1 MGLFV
6 FCSVP
11 GKKAVVPR
19 FLLKDVIKMLAR
31 ALMLLASA
39 DALRASPPLFS
50 TRGTVAARYH
60 RCTMRLP
67 PSVLDLLPTQVTN
80 HAIFCQAAE
89 ANWDAL
95 CACYPT
101 EEATLAAVTD
111 SRAILL
117 PYGADMAVSGFYELG
132 LAVDRSS
139 KIASCFQM
147 LQEKLDSE
155 ADVLEV
161 ITKNPGVL
169 GSMPSGLEKASA
181 DDVRRAASVASG
193 VNGFFGPARRMVEA
207 TSWWDEGVYKGD
219 DSLKS
224 EKFDPLARFGDATD
238 LPAAE
243 KTYELPAVVLD
254 ETTYLYDFDGRSM
267 GIEHLLF
274 TEEGEPVAVWSPET
288 GEVEEIEIVDEEPE
302 E

>member
-1 MGLFV
+1 MLQ
-6 FCSVP
+6 
-11 GKKAVVPR
+11 
-19 FLLKDVIKMLAR
+19 LLAR
-31 ALMLLASA
+31 A
-39 DALRASPPLFS
+39 DTLRASPPLVS
-50 TRGTVAARYH
+50 SRHGTVAGRSH
-60 RCTMRLP
+60 RCVMRLP
-67 PSVLDLLPTQVTN
+67 PSVLDLLPGAVTN

-101 EEATLAAVTD
+101 EEAALAAVTD

-117 PYGADMAVSGFYELG
+117 PYGADQSVSGFYELG

-139 KIASCFQM
+139 KISSCFQV

-155 ADVLEV
+155 AQVLEV

-207 TSWWDEGVYKGD
+207 TSWWDEGKLERKD
-219 DSLKS
+219 AESS
-224 EKFDPLARFGDATD
+224 PFDPLALFGDAAA
-238 LPAAE
+238 PAGDE
-243 KTYELPAVVLD
+243 EFELPGVVLD
-254 ETTYLYDFDGRSM
+254 GTSYLYDFDGRSM

-274 TEEGEPVAVWSPET
+274 TEEGEPVAVWNPET
-288 GEVEEIEIVDEEPE
+288 QEVEEVEIVDEEPE

>member
-1 MGLFV
+1 M
-6 FCSVP
+6 
-11 GKKAVVPR
+11 R
-19 FLLKDVIKMLAR
+19 LLRLLLT
-31 ALMLLASA
+31 ALLLASA
-39 DALRASPPLFS
+39 DALRTSPRLFS
-50 TRGTVAARYH
+50 CGTTAARCH

-67 PSVLDLLPTQVTN
+67 PSVLDLLPGAVTN

-101 EEATLAAVTD
+101 EEAALAAVTD

-117 PYGADMAVSGFYELG
+117 PYGADQAVSGFYELG
-132 LAVDRSS
+132 LAVDRSN
-139 KIASCFQM
+139 KISSCFQV
-147 LQEKLDSE
+147 LQEKLDGE

-193 VNGFFGPARRMVEA
+193 VNGFFGPARRMVES
-207 TSWWDEGVYKGD
+207 TSWWDEGVVKTN
-219 DSLKS
+219 DS
-224 EKFDPLARFGDATD
+224 ENVKFDPLALFGDAKAT
-238 LPAAE
+238 PAAE
-243 KTYELPAVVLD
+243 EAFELPGIVL
-254 ETTYLYDFDGRSM
+254 EGTTYLYDFDGRSM

-274 TEEGEPVAVWSPET
+274 TEEGEPVAVWNPET
-288 GEVEEIEIVDEEPE
+288 QEVEEVEIVDEEPE

>member
-1 MGLFV
+1 MLQ
-6 FCSVP
+6 
-11 GKKAVVPR
+11 
-19 FLLKDVIKMLAR
+19 LLAR
-31 ALMLLASA
+31 A
-39 DALRASPPLFS
+39 DTLRASPPLVS
-50 TRGTVAARYH
+50 SRHGTVAGRSH
-60 RCTMRLP
+60 RCVMRLP
-67 PSVLDLLPTQVTN
+67 PSVLDLLPGAVTN

-111 SRAILL
+111 SRAVLL

-139 KIASCFQM
+139 KIASCFQV

-243 KTYELPAVVLD
+243 KTFELPAVVLD

-274 TEEGEPVAVWSPET
+274 TEEGEPVAVWNPEN
-288 GEVEEIEIVDEEPE
+288 GEVEEVEIVDEGQED
-302 E
+302 